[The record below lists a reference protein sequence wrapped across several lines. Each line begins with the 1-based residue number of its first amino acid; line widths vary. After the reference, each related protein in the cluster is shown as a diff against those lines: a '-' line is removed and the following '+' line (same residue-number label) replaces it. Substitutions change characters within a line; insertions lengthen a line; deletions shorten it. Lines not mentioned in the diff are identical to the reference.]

1 MNYTP
6 WLKAFAES
14 LESYRNEIYETA
26 FYDKQH
32 HCFVFSSDPMTFA
45 EIMESAEINAFE
57 EYDNLPDWDDKDE
70 ELKRLFR
77 VEYLDKIKPICEAWE
92 RHMMNAAKNYD
103 KHYVFDYDGETS
115 AVAYFTKYFKL
126 FWGKNTVSS

>member
-45 EIMESAEINAFE
+45 EIMESARNDAFE
-57 EYDNLPDWDDKDE
+57 EYDDLPDWDPKDE
-70 ELKRLFR
+70 KMNKLFHS
-77 VEYLDKIKPICEAWE
+77 EYLDKIKPICEEWE

-103 KHYVFDYDGETS
+103 KYHVFDYDGASTATE
-115 AVAYFTKYFKL
+115 YFSKYFAV
-126 FWGKNTVSS
+126 FWGNRSFCS